1 MTITASQLAKEIPM
15 DKSHLLKLAK
25 KLNIPLHKGRIASDH
40 NQVVAFFEDTDA
52 DRLRE
57 YRKDFSSKSKPK
69 TPSEDGYLYIV
80 ATEPEI
86 MPRRHK
92 IGFTISIEERL
103 RTHRN
108 TSPNAVLIKTWPCR
122 RTWESTA
129 IAAMTNDVSIS
140 KLSNEVFDADV
151 NVLLERGDTLFEMLP
166 DIA

>member
-1 MTITASQLAKEIPM
+1 MTITASELAKEISM
-15 DKSHLLKLAK
+15 DKSHLFRLAK

-40 NQVVAFFEDTDA
+40 NQVVTFFEDTDA

-69 TPSEDGYLYIV
+69 IPSEDGYLYIV
-80 ATEPEI
+80 AIEPEI
-86 MPRRHK
+86 MPQRHK
-92 IGFTISIEERL
+92 IGFALSPEERL
-103 RTHRN
+103 RDHRCTN
-108 TSPNAVLIKTWPCR
+108 PNAVMRKTWPCR

-166 DIA
+166 DVA